1 MDHVIHEMQDSK
13 SFKDGSRPEKQ
24 GAAQGTAI
32 VAFSHSPTHAEVIP
46 DRDGGSTASTSDSD
60 DV

>member
-1 MDHVIHEMQDSK
+1 MDHVLHQMQEGS
-13 SFKDGSRPEKQ
+13 SFNSRASSEKQ
-24 GAAQGTAI
+24 SEPQGTANMDSKNLI
-32 VAFSHSPTHAEVIP
+32 EAAAVP

>member
-1 MDHVIHEMQDSK
+1 MDHVLHQMQESS
-13 SFKDGSRPEKQ
+13 SFRSIAGSEKQ
-24 GAAQGTAI
+24 TELQGTANMNSENSI
-32 VAFSHSPTHAEVIP
+32 QAAAVP

>member
-13 SFKDGSRPEKQ
+13 SFKDGSGPEKHD
-24 GAAQGTAI
+24 APQGTDI
-32 VAFSHSPTHAEVIP
+32 VASSHSPTHAAVVP